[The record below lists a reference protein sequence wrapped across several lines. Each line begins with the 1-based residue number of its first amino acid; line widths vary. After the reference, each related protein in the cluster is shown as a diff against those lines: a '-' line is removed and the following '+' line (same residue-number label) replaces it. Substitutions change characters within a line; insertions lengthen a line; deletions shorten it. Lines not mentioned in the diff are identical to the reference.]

1 MTVAGDKAR
10 AYAQENGDRFVEE
23 LLEMLRIPS
32 VGADPAFAADTRRN
46 AEWLAAHLASLG
58 LDNACVMETAGH
70 PVVYAEWLGAGPDK
84 RTVLVYGH
92 YDVVPAKME
101 DGWDTDPFDP
111 VIKDGKIFGR
121 GTTDDKGQLFIH
133 AKALESFLKTSGAA
147 PVNVKILLEG
157 EEEVSS
163 PNLVPW
169 IQQHKD
175 LINADVCVISDS
187 SMRVIEEPAI
197 THSLRGMTYIE
208 VEVQG
213 PREDLHSGFWGGAT
227 HNPALALVEIL
238 GKLYND
244 DGTIAVPGFYD
255 DVVPLTEAE
264 RAMLAKISLTDEQFM
279 AATGVPAVWGDKNYT
294 IRERVSARPT
304 LDINGLWSGYSG
316 PGPKTI
322 IPVRAGAKISSRL
335 VGNQDPHK
343 IFELL
348 KKAIEDASPPTVKV
362 GLLAHVDTAPQFAG
376 TGRPPDR
383 PSQLRR
389 RRHRAARRP
398 RHDPFAQGAAVSRP
412 ESGRRHRDRLR
423 QDAAGRGRQ
432 GGRRHHHG
440 GRTPSARKP
449 GHPPRPDPHRLHLRR
464 GNRTRR
470 ARRPAA
476 RPGADVAYTLDGAAR
491 GEIVYETF
499 SADAA
504 KIRIKGVSIHPGW
517 AKDKLVNAT
526 HLAAKIV
533 GMLPQATLTPETTS
547 GRQGFLHV
555 SACMVRPRR

>member
-1 MTVAGDKAR
+1 MTEMIQGAIEYAR
-10 AYAQENGDRFVEE
+10 EHGDRFVDE

-32 VGADPAFAADTRRN
+32 VGADPAYAADTRRN
-46 AEWLAAHLASLG
+46 AEWLANHLAALG

-70 PVVYAEWLGAGPDK
+70 PVVYAEWMGAGPDR

-92 YDVVPAKME
+92 YDVVPATME
-101 DGWDTDPFDP
+101 DGWDSDPFEP

-133 AKALESFLKTSGAA
+133 VKALESFLKTSGAA

-169 IQQHKD
+169 IQEHKD
-175 LINADVCVISDS
+175 LIKADVCVISDS
-187 SMRVIEEPAI
+187 SMRVVEEPAI

-238 GKLYND
+238 KSLYND

-255 DVVPLTEAE
+255 DVVPLTGAE
-264 RAMLAKISLTDEQFM
+264 RAMLAKIPLTDEQFM
-279 AATGVPAVWGDKNYT
+279 AATGVPAVWGDANYT

-335 VGNQDPHK
+335 VGNQDPNK

-348 KKAIEDASPPTVKV
+348 KKAIEDATPPTVTVDVRLLTTGKAALIPFDLPEMQAASRAYERGWGYAPV
-362 GLLAHVDTAPQFAG
+362 FTRGGGSIPIVAELADLLKIPVVMMGYGLDTDGLHSPNEHYRISMFK
-376 TGRPPDR
+376 
-383 PSQLRR
+383 
-389 RRHRAARRP
+389 
-398 RHDPFAQGAAVSRP
+398 QGIETA
-412 ESGRRHRDRLR
+412 
-423 QDAAGRGRQ
+423 
-432 GGRRHHHG
+432 
-440 GRTPSARKP
+440 
-449 GHPPRPDPHRLHLRR
+449 
-464 GNRTRR
+464 
-470 ARRPAA
+470 
-476 RPGADVAYTLDGAAR
+476 
-491 GEIVYETF
+491 IVYLDE
-499 SADAA
+499 
-504 KIRIKGVSIHPGW
+504 
-517 AKDKLVNAT
+517 
-526 HLAAKIV
+526 LAE
-533 GMLPQATLTPETTS
+533 L
-547 GRQGFLHV
+547 
-555 SACMVRPRR
+555 